1 MKLCLVCN
9 FQFGDEQDLCP
20 KDLSRLVP
28 IGKDPLI
35 GMVIQD
41 RYRIESLVAKGSMG
55 VIYKATQQSIGRDV
69 AIKVMHGYLVSDEE
83 SMKRY
88 HKEAKAASRLNHPN
102 ITTVYDFGVLAS
114 GQPYIVMDLLQGK
127 ALSDILQQRGQLTP
141 NQTMM
146 VMNQVC
152 QALTEA
158 HARGV
163 VHRDIKPENIVIEE
177 LPDGRNIHI
186 KVVDFGIATFAA
198 EGEDTIGKITKTGTV
213 CGSPFYM
220 SPEQCDGGKVDKR
233 SDLYSLG
240 IVLFECLTGKVP
252 FDSKDIYQVLTMQV
266 KDPPPRLKK
275 IRPDLQFSDEIELV
289 VNKALAKE
297 PDARYQ
303 TAQEFWAELANAGG
317 IKVGRKPEPTSS
329 IMRPSL
335 QAPPPPGAV
344 QSGGGAAG
352 AGGNA
357 ASRQASGEHVLS
369 YAEQIK
375 LQALAAAGGTIP
387 PGAGASAGAG
397 VAGGAAGTGSGDKVS
412 GAAPNPFSGMGIAG
426 AAPGA
431 GSNSSSGQ
439 STSAQ
444 GATMAGAGAGPG
456 IAGGTAG
463 AAAGGQNSVASGG
476 KAGGANLSGAAGANV
491 RDTGDFGLDNEELR
505 KKIHEASTKFQSA
518 PQKQEASSMMKMIN
532 LVALPLLTALVTI
545 ALFSVMAIEM
555 LKSAR
560 SNNTPQQSTSTSTNT
575 GTATDTTQPALTAE
589 TLMAQDKLDEARALL
604 EEKKNQGK
612 LTESDQVT
620 LDWTYV
626 KLSRREAKAKR
637 YKQAVALL
645 ETVSDT
651 MKEDE
656 EVQSALKRYKKLAK

>member
-387 PGAGASAGAG
+387 PGSGASAGPG
-397 VAGGAAGTGSGDKVS
+397 VAGGAAGTASGDKVS
-412 GAAPNPFSGMGIAG
+412 GASPNPFSGMGIAG

-439 STSAQ
+439 ITSAQ
-444 GATMAGAGAGPG
+444 GATMAGAGAG
-456 IAGGTAG
+456 IASGTAG

-476 KAGGANLSGAAGANV
+476 KAGGANIPGAAGANV

-545 ALFSVMAIEM
+545 ALFGVMAIEM

-560 SNNTPQQSTSTSTNT
+560 SNNTPQQGTSTSTNT

>member
-344 QSGGGAAG
+344 QSGGGAPS

-412 GAAPNPFSGMGIAG
+412 GASPNPFSGMGIAG

-456 IAGGTAG
+456 IASGTAG

-476 KAGGANLSGAAGANV
+476 KAGSANISGAAGANV

-560 SNNTPQQSTSTSTNT
+560 SNNTPQQSTSTST

>member
-198 EGEDTIGKITKTGTV
+198 DGEDTIGKITKTGTV

-275 IRPDLQFSDEIELV
+275 VRPDLQFSDEIELV

-329 IMRPSL
+329 IMRPNL

-344 QSGGGAAG
+344 QSSGGAAG

-387 PGAGASAGAG
+387 PGTNAGASNPSGAGPAGATS
-397 VAGGAAGTGSGDKVS
+397 ADKVS
-412 GAAPNPFSGMGIAG
+412 GAAANPFSGMGIAG
-426 AAPGA
+426 GASAGGATNSGPMTSAQAAAAAATAGAGTGGAAAPVAPGA
-431 GSNSSSGQ
+431 
-439 STSAQ
+439 
-444 GATMAGAGAGPG
+444 
-456 IAGGTAG
+456 
-463 AAAGGQNSVASGG
+463 AAAGGSGG
-476 KAGGANLSGAAGANV
+476 QSAAAGGAAGYMAGAQSV
-491 RDTGDFGLDNEELR
+491 RDTGEFGVDNEELR

-518 PQKQEASSMMKMIN
+518 PQKQEASALMKMIN

-555 LKSAR
+555 LKNAR
-560 SNNTPQQSTSTSTNT
+560 SNDSPQQSTNT
-575 GTATDTTQPALTAE
+575 GTNTGTSAESPVSAE
-589 TLMAQDKLDEARALL
+589 TLVAQDKLDEARALL
-604 EEKKNQGK
+604 EERKNQGK
-612 LTESDQVT
+612 LSESDQVT
-620 LDWTYV
+620 LDWTYI

-656 EVQSALKRYKKLAK
+656 EVQSALKRYRKLAK